1 MTINCLGKIVN
12 INRQVMG
19 ILNITPDSFYDGGK
33 YKSDASFLEQTEK
46 MLNEGATF
54 IDVGAASSKPSS
66 AVVTEDDELLRIIP
80 MVESLLKNFPEIL
93 LSIDTFRSKVARK
106 CVNRGAAI
114 INDIS
119 AGLLDEAMLATV
131 ANLKVP
137 YIMMHMR
144 GTPQTMKTFAQY
156 RNIMSDL
163 ILYFSERL
171 HVARSHGISDVIIDP
186 GFGFAKTIE
195 HNFKVLNNLEQFQ
208 MLEVPLL
215 VGVSRKSMVYKTLNS
230 SANDALNG
238 TSVLHSI
245 ALQKGANILR
255 VHDVKEAIETIKLI
269 EALNDHYDH

>member
-144 GTPQTMKTFAQY
+144 GTLQTMKTFAQY

>member
-1 MTINCLGKIVN
+1 MNP
-12 INRQVMG
+12 QVMG

-54 IDVGAASSKPSS
+54 IDVGAASSKPS
-66 AVVTEDDELLRIIP
+66 AKVVTEDDELLRIIP
-80 MVESLLKNFPEIL
+80 MVESLLKNFPEII

-144 GTPQTMKTFAQY
+144 GNPQTMQQMTDY
-156 RNIMSDL
+156 GD
-163 ILYFSERL
+163 ILKDILFYFSERIAA
-171 HVARSHGISDVIIDP
+171 ARSNGINDLIIDP
-186 GFGFAKTIE
+186 GFGFAKTLE
-195 HNFKVLNNLEQFQ
+195 QNYDVLNQLDLFR
-208 MLEVPLL
+208 MLELPLL
-215 VGVSRKSMVYKTLNS
+215 AGISRKSMVYKTLNS

>member
-1 MTINCLGKIVN
+1 MTINCLGKIVSMN
-12 INRQVMG
+12 PQVMG

-54 IDVGAASSKPSS
+54 IDVGAASSKPS
-66 AVVTEDDELLRIIP
+66 AKVVTEDDELLRIIP
-80 MVESLLKNFPEIL
+80 MVESLLKNFPEII

-156 RNIMSDL
+156 HNIMSDL
-163 ILYFSERL
+163 ILYFSERI

-186 GFGFAKTIE
+186 GFGFAKTLE
-195 HNFKVLNNLEQFQ
+195 QNFKVLNNLEQFQ
-208 MLEVPLL
+208 MLKVPLL